1 MYVKPTPE
9 EQAKRTAKSVAT
21 RQANIAIRN
30 AQYEDAYARRHL
42 LKGEIEALES
52 KLEKLKHI
60 DTLNELSNKV
70 SSKTLL
76 QEKDLVSAAKP
87 WQSFAGIYFLVHKD
101 RVIYVG
107 QSVNVYARISSHTDK
122 VFDRFT
128 VLPCAKSNLNLVE
141 SLYIHTLQPPLNGG
155 NGKAT
160 LAPLSLEKIMAI
172 ANKKEDKHDVAEAIR
187 ARGHR

>member
-1 MYVKPTPE
+1 VVLRGVLGGQDEGYAMTYIQPTPE
-9 EQAKRTAKSVAT
+9 EKARRSAKSVAT
-21 RQANIAIRN
+21 RRANIALRQ

-42 LKGEIEALES
+42 LKGEIEELES
-52 KLEKLKHI
+52 KLKKLKHI

-70 SSKTLL
+70 SGKTLL
-76 QEKDLVSAAKP
+76 QEKDLVLAAKP
-87 WQSFAGIYFLVHKD
+87 WQSFAGIYFLVHED

-128 VLPCAKSNLNLVE
+128 VLPCAKENLNLVE

-160 LAPLSLEKIMAI
+160 LAPLNLEKIMALI
-172 ANKKEDKHDVAEAIR
+172 K
-187 ARGHR
+187 